1 MVTILLIQCDPKSTT
16 KIRLYLISQ
25 EKGERIERI
34 EMRSTSREEEEEKEE
49 MAWHGMRNEMYQ
61 DHRNNV

>member
-34 EMRSTSREEEEEKEE
+34 EMRSTSTEEEEE